1 MRIVKTI
8 GSKFWFKMLLAYSA
22 CIYIHSYQA
31 AAFPTVK
38 APQAAFESSAPSRPS
53 SSLSS
58 EAQATGA
65 VHLAAM
71 RVAIGQ
77 QVQLFDGEY
86 VCELE
91 VRAPFATTPMD
102 QDSVAASN

>member
-1 MRIVKTI
+1 MRIVKAI
-8 GSKFWFKMLLAYSA
+8 GSRYWFKMLLAYSA

-38 APQAAFESSAPSRPS
+38 APQTALESSEPSRLV

-58 EAQATGA
+58 ETQASGA
-65 VHLAAM
+65 VRLAAM
-71 RVAIGQ
+71 RVEIGQ

-91 VRAPFATTPMD
+91 VRMPLATAPMD
-102 QDSVAASN
+102 QNAVAVSN